1 LIEIIDKEN
10 MSKLNCSPGDLAITV
25 NCICPEN
32 LGNIVKVVEYLGL
45 KDWGMSDE
53 SLPTWGVEIQ
63 VENRWLLYELDG
75 YPQTSKSGPV
85 PDRCLRRIAPPDL
98 MDVDEVDLSNRMN
111 FDEFICIKTS

>member
-1 LIEIIDKEN
+1 MEKEYQEN

-32 LGNIVKVVEYLGL
+32 LGNIVRVVEYLGL
-45 KDWGMSDE
+45 KEWGRYDE
-53 SLPTWGVEIQ
+53 PLPTWEVEIQ

-98 MDVDEVDLSNRMN
+98 IDVDEVDLSKQMN
-111 FDEFICIKTS
+111 FDKFICIKTS